1 MSLVKGLPP
10 VQAASRALGSPALDG
25 RALRA
30 VFGRFATGITV
41 VSAGREDPSGMTA
54 NSFTSVSI
62 EPPLILVC
70 VNRNA
75 SVHRAVLESGGFAVT
90 VLSAGQERAA
100 RYFADHS
107 RPRGAAEF
115 GEFDT
120 SPAPYSGAPILH
132 GALAWFDCA
141 LATSHDGG
149 DHAIFLGSVLASGY
163 GPSDDA
169 LLFFGGRFHRPPL
182 TSSVV
187 RG

>member
-1 MSLVKGLPP
+1 MSLVKSLPL
-10 VQAASRALGSPALDG
+10 VQEPSRKLGSPAIDG

-41 VSAGREDPSGMTA
+41 VSAGRENPSGMTA

-75 SVHRAVLESGGFAVT
+75 SIHQAVLESGGFAVS
-90 VLSAGQERAA
+90 VLSAGQERVA

-107 RPRGAAEF
+107 RPRGVAEF

-120 SPAPYSGAPILH
+120 SPAPCSGAPILH

-149 DHAIFLGSVLASGY
+149 DHAIFLGSVLASGC
-163 GPSDDA
+163 GPAHDA
-169 LLFFGGRFHRPPL
+169 LLFFGGRFHRPQL
-182 TSSVV
+182 AAS
-187 RG
+187 